1 MYSAT
6 VGYHD
11 GTVFPLWE
19 TLKVNFPANAIQIDM
34 ELATELAFSEHQ
46 DLREKSCSITAR
58 LAEKWPQFAPDQ
70 LSQLKKVIHDASCN
84 ATNYDLSEELFRW
97 TEVALVISRT
107 SAERVVCKRIMSLA
121 KLRLGDFAMALQLAT
136 EALNEE
142 MSKKSLFACFRVLVS
157 CDDAS
162 SSATSVEET
171 LVRLIECDDFDIYD
185 MVAFG
190 REAHQAKNHASVL
203 QVCETLAKLL
213 SERICATNELPQLEV
228 GVLYQNMAQLNN
240 RCCESLSTG
249 HDLNLADLNLL
260 AVPAQTLH
268 LSSLRTLNLRHNN
281 LTSLPVD
288 FVECF
293 PLLEVLNV
301 AQNHLSHLPPDLGSL
316 QKLRKLFVQSNQLR
330 SLPLSLTGC
339 TKLDQLFA
347 QHNHL
352 QDIPDEFALLS
363 SLQIL
368 SVAHNQLTTLPKGL
382 SALVKLEV
390 VDLSG
395 NAALTDVPE
404 NLRRL
409 HDRHAVLHSKY
420 VLLLF
425 HQAARRAVSQ
435 SLKTQARDMAMHVS
449 K

>member
-1 MYSAT
+1 
-6 VGYHD
+6 
-11 GTVFPLWE
+11 
-19 TLKVNFPANAIQIDM
+19 
-34 ELATELAFSEHQ
+34 
-46 DLREKSCSITAR
+46 
-58 LAEKWPQFAPDQ
+58 
-70 LSQLKKVIHDASCN
+70 
-84 ATNYDLSEELFRW
+84 
-97 TEVALVISRT
+97 
-107 SAERVVCKRIMSLA
+107 
-121 KLRLGDFAMALQLAT
+121 MA
-136 EALNEE
+136 
-142 MSKKSLFACFRVLVS
+142 
-157 CDDAS
+157 
-162 SSATSVEET
+162 
-171 LVRLIECDDFDIYD
+171 
-185 MVAFG
+185 G
-190 REAHQAKNHASVL
+190 RPNQAKDAQDDSV
-203 QVCETLAKLL
+203 
-213 SERICATNELPQLEV
+213 ATRLEK
-228 GVLYQNMAQLNN
+228 
-240 RCCESLSTG
+240 CESLSTG

-425 HQAARRAVSQ
+425 HQAAR
-435 SLKTQARDMAMHVS
+435 
-449 K
+449 